1 MSYLAALLIFAAVAT
16 ATWFVG
22 VAVYQSLFPAPDL
35 RTDPGF
41 VGASSASILLVTL
54 ASLVPFPIGY
64 FLSLGVWAFAAWG
77 ILGLPST
84 RGGVLFASLAVLS
97 FLSRLAILGA
107 LNL

>member
-16 ATWFVG
+16 GTWFVG

-35 RTDPGF
+35 RSDPGF
-41 VGASSASILLVTL
+41 VGASCASILLVTL

-64 FLSLGVWAFAAWG
+64 FLSLGFWAFAAWG

-84 RGGVLFASLAVLS
+84 REAVLFGTLAMLS

-107 LNL
+107 LSF